1 MHPLKE
7 ERFLK
12 VNLITIISL
21 FLLIL
26 AGGIVRISGSGMGCP
41 DWPKCFDQYIPPTKI
56 SQLPADYKER
66 YIAKR
71 VQKNN
76 RFAEMLGN
84 LGYGETAYKIRND
97 QSILKPDEFN
107 VFKTYTEYLNRL
119 IGVVFGFLVLAL
131 AVLSLHY
138 LKRRKSIFILCICN
152 LILVGFQGWLGSIVV
167 STNLL
172 AWVVTV
178 HMLLALVIL
187 ALLITTYFKAKTSR
201 NRNILIRHPSKS
213 IRALTFLIVTLSIV
227 QIALGT
233 TVREQLDSIADA
245 MNHLNRSEWISN
257 SGLAFILHRDF
268 AIVVLIANVAVFLMI
283 RKRFALDGLQF
294 RYASINILF
303 IGLQF
308 ITGFTLSYLALP
320 PVAQAVHL
328 VLASLLF
335 GGQYYL
341 FLLLSKN
348 RYIHKKSIK

>member
-1 MHPLKE
+1 MYPLKE

-12 VNLITIISL
+12 VNFITIISL

-41 DWPKCFDQYIPPTKI
+41 DWPKCFDQYIPPTKV

-76 RFAEMLGN
+76 RFAEMLDN
-84 LGYGETAYKIRND
+84 LGYGETASKIRND

-107 VFKTYTEYLNRL
+107 VVKTYTEYFNRL
-119 IGVVFGFLVLAL
+119 IGVVFGFLVLTL
-131 AVLSLHY
+131 VILSVHY
-138 LKRRKSIFILCICN
+138 LKKRKSIFILSICN

-187 ALLITTYFKAKTSR
+187 AILITTYFKAKTSR
-201 NRNILIRHPSKS
+201 DRGILLRHPSKS
-213 IRALTFLIVTLSIV
+213 IRALSALIVVLSIV

-233 TVREQLDSIADA
+233 TVREQLDYVADA
-245 MNHLNRSEWISN
+245 MNHLNRSEWISKAGF
-257 SGLAFILHRDF
+257 SFILHRDF
-268 AIVVLIANVAVFLMI
+268 AIVVLIANTAVFLMI

-294 RYASINILF
+294 RYAGMVVLI

-308 ITGFTLSYLALP
+308 ITGFTLTYLALP
-320 PVAQAVHL
+320 PVAQAAHL
-328 VLASLLF
+328 VFASLLF
-335 GGQYYL
+335 GAQYYL
-341 FLLLSKN
+341 LLLLSKN
-348 RYIHKKSIK
+348 KYIHKKSIK